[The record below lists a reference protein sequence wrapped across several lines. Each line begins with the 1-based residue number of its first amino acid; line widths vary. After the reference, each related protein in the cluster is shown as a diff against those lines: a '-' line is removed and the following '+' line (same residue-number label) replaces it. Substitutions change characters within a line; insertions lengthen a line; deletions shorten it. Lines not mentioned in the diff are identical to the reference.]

1 MLYVVS
7 SEPPT
12 HETTNYLLWDCNF
25 FVLQISLL
33 FVVNASSLTENVAWG
48 VVSKNFF
55 GDHPPPTKFSFGLKL
70 RGRSPLDPPLAL
82 AHFCRMT
89 GVIVSSK
96 SYTVLQSRPRPTGS
110 PKYPTK
116 TDSHRGVL
124 LKLYTFWHK
133 KGIIIFNSP
142 LMLPDTSITNAMEFS
157 DFKFRNFA
165 KMSSPTVERMSLR
178 NMLVASIARSAAILC
193 KLKKKT
199 NRRKKKRGNT
209 FN

>member
-1 MLYVVS
+1 
-7 SEPPT
+7 
-12 HETTNYLLWDCNF
+12 
-25 FVLQISLL
+25 
-33 FVVNASSLTENVAWG
+33 
-48 VVSKNFF
+48 
-55 GDHPPPTKFSFGLKL
+55 
-70 RGRSPLDPPLAL
+70 
-82 AHFCRMT
+82 MT

-193 KLKKKT
+193 KLKKKQT
-199 NRRKKKRGNT
+199 GERRREVTHLISCAYALILNLVPRI
-209 FN
+209 FSFSSLSRSLVP

>member
-1 MLYVVS
+1 MLYVVT

-12 HETTNYLLWDCNF
+12 KLQTTYCGIVIFLSSNF
-25 FVLQISLL
+25 ASIRCKRFQPNWRCSLGGGLQKFFLTLRAFV
-33 FVVNASSLTENVAWG
+33 W
-48 VVSKNFF
+48 SKIK
-55 GDHPPPTKFSFGLKL
+55 GPVPPPL
-70 RGRSPLDPPLAL
+70 PPPDPPLAL
-82 AHFCRMT
+82 GHFCRMT

-96 SYTVLQSRPRPTGS
+96 SHTVLQSRPRPTGL

-116 TDSHRGVL
+116 R
-124 LKLYTFWHK
+124 HK

-193 KLKKKT
+193 KLKKT